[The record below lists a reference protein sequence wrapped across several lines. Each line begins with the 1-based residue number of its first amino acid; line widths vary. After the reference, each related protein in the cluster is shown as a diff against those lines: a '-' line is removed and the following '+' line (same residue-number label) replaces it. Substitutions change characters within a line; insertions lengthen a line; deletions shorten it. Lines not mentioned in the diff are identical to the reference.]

1 MPAGPARPR
10 WEYAKIQR
18 MSDLNKLAFAGLLR
32 MVVAVAALLFLPAWT
47 LRYWQAWIFL
57 SVFFVSVL
65 AITVYL
71 VKNDAK
77 LLERRLKAGPRAEK
91 EPTQRIIQLV
101 ATIAF
106 ITAVVFP
113 PIDHRFAWS
122 TVPACVSIAGDV
134 LVFLGLLIIFFVFK
148 ENTYTSAVIEVDAQ
162 QKVVTTGPYA
172 LIRHPM
178 YAGALVMFVG
188 MPLALGSLWGLLTI
202 IPLTVVIVLRLLD
215 EEKFLARNLPGY
227 SDYSNK
233 IGHRLLPYVW

>member
-1 MPAGPARPR
+1 
-10 WEYAKIQR
+10 
-18 MSDLNKLAFAGLLR
+18 MS
-32 MVVAVAALLFLPAWT
+32 
-47 LRYWQAWIFL
+47 
-57 SVFFVSVL
+57 FVSL
-65 AITVYL
+65 
-71 VKNDAK
+71 
-77 LLERRLKAGPRAEK
+77 G
-91 EPTQRIIQLV
+91 
-101 ATIAF
+101 F
-106 ITAVVFP
+106 IGLIVVP
-113 PIDHRFAWS
+113 ALDHRFAWS
-122 TVPACVSIAGDV
+122 TVPAYVSIAGDV

-233 IGHRLLPYVW
+233 IGYRLLPYVW

>member
-1 MPAGPARPR
+1 MA
-10 WEYAKIQR
+10 
-18 MSDLNKLAFAGLLR
+18 
-32 MVVAVAALLFLPAWT
+32 VALAALLFLPTWT
-47 LRYWQAWIFL
+47 LHYWQAWIFL

-65 AITVYL
+65 AITFYL
-71 VKNDAK
+71 VRNDPK

-106 ITAVVFP
+106 IMIVVFP
-113 PIDHRFAWS
+113 PIDHHFGWS
-122 TVPACVSIAGDV
+122 TVPAYVSIAGDL
-134 LVFLGLLIIFFVFK
+134 LVFLGLLIIFFVFR
-148 ENTYTSAVIEVDAQ
+148 ENTFTSAVIEVDAQ
-162 QKVVTTGPYA
+162 QKVVATGPYA

-178 YAGALVMFVG
+178 YAGALVMLAGV
-188 MPLALGSLWGLLTI
+188 PLALGSLWGLLTI
-202 IPLTVVIVLRLLD
+202 VPITVVIIVRLLD

>member
-1 MPAGPARPR
+1 
-10 WEYAKIQR
+10 
-18 MSDLNKLAFAGLLR
+18 
-32 MVVAVAALLFLPAWT
+32 
-47 LRYWQAWIFL
+47 
-57 SVFFVSVL
+57 
-65 AITVYL
+65 
-71 VKNDAK
+71 
-77 LLERRLKAGPRAEK
+77 
-91 EPTQRIIQLV
+91 
-101 ATIAF
+101 
-106 ITAVVFP
+106 
-113 PIDHRFAWS
+113 
-122 TVPACVSIAGDV
+122 
-134 LVFLGLLIIFFVFK
+134 
-148 ENTYTSAVIEVDAQ
+148 VIEVDAQ